1 MRPVEPSLVDNAR
14 YQAEREWDTCVS
26 TPTTPPSF
34 SPLLQPTATNATL
47 NNTLLPSIELHRRAP
62 TRPSGRHWPRLR
74 QGQHKR
80 YAHVHPCSFSLATD
94 GGLFYPSSP
103 CSQQRVCH
111 PQLNTPDLNSAIQPP
126 SPPLPPGESVS
137 DCMALPETSL
147 ESEARGRNAYKAGPG
162 EQVRRNYGGRFAN
175 TDKFGV
181 PTPMDKLGSGVKSAM
196 SWSEVS
202 S

>member
-126 SPPLPPGESVS
+126 SPPSPQASPSPTAWPCRRRRSSPRRGGATPTRPARASK
-137 DCMALPETSL
+137 CGATTAAALQTPTSL
-147 ESEARGRNAYKAGPG
+147 ACPRPWTNSARASSLPCLGP
-162 EQVRRNYGGRFAN
+162 R
-175 TDKFGV
+175 
-181 PTPMDKLGSGVKSAM
+181 
-196 SWSEVS
+196 
-202 S
+202 